1 MTKQDVLIAFNEVIE
16 STRLWD
22 EMADHLFALGAELY
36 ETKYAESLYFHQG
49 LVWRMIKEFRGYE
62 ELEEYEFSVYSDTL
76 YDLGKNEPFKYTD
89 ADGQAQVL
97 TDREQILDLF
107 LSPDFVM
114 REVITLNPQFLEN
127 F

>member
-1 MTKQDVLIAFNEVIE
+1 MTKQDILMAFNDVIE

-36 ETKYAESLYFHQG
+36 ETKYAESLYLHHG

-62 ELEEYEFSVYSDTL
+62 ELAEYEFSVYCDTL
-76 YDLGKNEPFKYTD
+76 YSLSKNTPFKYTD
-89 ADGQAQVL
+89 ANGQAQAL

-107 LSPDFVM
+107 LSPDFVL
-114 REVITLNPQFLEN
+114 RETITLNPQFFEN